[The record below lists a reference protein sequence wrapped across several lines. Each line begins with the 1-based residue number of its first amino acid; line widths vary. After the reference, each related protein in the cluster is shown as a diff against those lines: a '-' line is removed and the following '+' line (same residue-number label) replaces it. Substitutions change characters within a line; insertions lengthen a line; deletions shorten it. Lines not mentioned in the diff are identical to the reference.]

1 MLLVFVFYLLV
12 GHVFQNLF
20 LSFNQVSI
28 WFSYTLLF
36 FEHRLGALA
45 GTLLL
50 LGQAADAVA
59 SPFIGFA
66 SDKFARRWPFNR
78 YGRRKTWHIIGT
90 FFSTISVPLTY
101 NRCPLG
107 DGQPE
112 WVQFVYYGVLVVIFQ
127 MAWAATQVGDSSA
140 LLTNSETKNANF

>member
-1 MLLVFVFYLLV
+1 MLLANLSIVLFCLVNLL
-12 GHVFQNLF
+12 
-20 LSFNQVSI
+20 QVSI

-101 NRCPLG
+101 NKCPLG
-107 DGQPE
+107 DDQPE
-112 WVQFVYYGVLVVIFQ
+112 WVQFVYYGILVVIFQ
-127 MAWAATQVGDSSA
+127 TAWAATQV
-140 LLTNSETKNANF
+140 TNAH